1 MSSDEYRKLEEVLQ
15 RSDENYRSLLDR
27 LPLGIVVSTP
37 HEILY
42 YNPRALEILGLG
54 RDDIGRIRPEDVY
67 VDFADRRELL
77 ERLDRDGFHEY
88 EYWLHRKD
96 GEQILVRGRSVAIR
110 DRQGE
115 IIHYEGYMEDITRHH
130 RAEENLQIG
139 MALQRLRNEVLQM
152 QDQEGWEK
160 VLTAFENELRVLLDF
175 YGCSINIA
183 DQQRE
188 SCSIYYTTSQGLEQ
202 LTGMAVPPS
211 LLQAMET
218 GERVYRASRAQMIRF
233 ADMMDMWD
241 REIGSVV
248 DVPFVSGTIAVNSPQ
263 EDAFDSRD
271 FEILEKFSWVVSEA
285 YRRLEDI
292 NARATAEEQFRQA
305 QKMEA
310 IGRLAG
316 GVAHDFNNLLT
327 VINGYSQLLLYDL
340 AEDAPQRTF
349 LEEVQKAGMQ
359 AVSLT
364 RQLLGFSRRQVQN
377 IEPLDLNTIVVD
389 LEKMLHRLISD
400 DVELVTRLDAALG
413 QVAADEGQLQ
423 QVLLNMAINACDAM
437 PDGGELIIQTANV
450 RLDRPRTFEGTAI
463 ATGSYVMLSV
473 ADTGTGMDSDTQQ
486 HIFEPFF
493 TTKEPDRGTGL
504 GLATVYGIIRQSQG
518 YIWVASEP
526 GKGSTFEILLPLL
539 TGTAQSRPESA
550 DDLAAARGA
559 ETILVVEDDA
569 AVLRTVA
576 RILRSQGYAVLEAT
590 GGRKALQLAEQHQ
603 AVIHLLVT
611 DVSMPEM
618 NGRELAETLTIM
630 HPQTRVLYM
639 SGYAEGIIDRDGILE
654 PGTAFL
660 QKPIQFDTL
669 IQKAREVLDD
679 V

>member
-1 MSSDEYRKLEEVLQ
+1 MSSDEYSKLEEVLQ
-15 RSDENYRSLLDR
+15 RSDESYRSLLDR
-27 LPLGIVVSTP
+27 LPLGIAISTLD
-37 HEILY
+37 EILY
-42 YNPRALEILGLG
+42 YNPRALEILGLEK
-54 RDDIGRIRPEDVY
+54 DDIGRIQPDEVY
-67 VDFADRRELL
+67 VDLEDRRELL
-77 ERLDRDGFHEY
+77 ERLERDGVHEY
-88 EYWLHRKD
+88 EYWLRRKD
-96 GEQILVRGRSVAIR
+96 GEPILVRGRSVAIR

-115 IIHYEGYMEDITRHH
+115 IIHYEGYMEDITLHH
-130 RAEENLQIG
+130 RAAENLQIDL
-139 MALQRLRNEVLQM
+139 ALQRLRNEVLQM
-152 QDQEGWEK
+152 QDREGWEK
-160 VLTAFENELRVLLDF
+160 LLTAFETELHELIDF
-175 YGCSINIA
+175 YGCSISVI
-183 DQQRE
+183 DRQRGT
-188 SCSIYYTTSQGLEQ
+188 CSVYFAASRGLERV
-202 LTGMAVPPS
+202 TGTEIPLAFTR
-211 LLQAMET
+211 AMET
-218 GERVYRASRAQMIRF
+218 GKYVYRANRAEMARF
-233 ADMMDMWD
+233 VDAMAMWD
-241 REIGSVV
+241 REIYSVV
-248 DVPFVSGTIAVNSPQ
+248 DVPFVSGTIAVNSPR
-263 EDAFDSRD
+263 EEAFDSRD
-271 FEILEKFSWVVSEA
+271 FEILDKFSWIISEA
-285 YRRLEDI
+285 HRRLEDI

-316 GVAHDFNNLLT
+316 GVSHDFNNLLT

-340 AEDAPQRTF
+340 AADDPQRAF

-377 IEPLDLNTIVVD
+377 IEPLDLNIIVAD
-389 LEKMLHRLISD
+389 LEKMLRRLISD
-400 DVELVTRLDAALG
+400 NVELITRLDASLG

-437 PDGGELIIQTANV
+437 PGGGELTIQTANIQ
-450 RLDRPRTFEGTAI
+450 LDRPRTFEG
-463 ATGSYVMLSV
+463 ATIPTGPYAVLSV
-473 ADTGTGMDSDTQQ
+473 ADTGIGMDAATQQ

-518 YIWVASEP
+518 YIWVDSEP
-526 GKGSTFEILLPLL
+526 GKGSTFEIFLPLL
-539 TGTAQSRPESA
+539 TGIAPGRPESPA
-550 DDLAAARGA
+550 DIAATRGA

-590 GGRKALQLAEQHQ
+590 GGRAALQLAKQRQ
-603 AVIHLLVT
+603 AAIHLLLT

-618 NGRELAETLTIM
+618 NGRELAETLTVI
-630 HPQTRVLYM
+630 HPETKVLYM
-639 SGYAEGIIDRDGILE
+639 SGYAEGIIDRDGTLE

-669 IQKAREVLDD
+669 IQKARDVLDS